1 MAEKNSIVHLKL
13 GDCINYPQKG
23 ELVGVH
29 YTLRN
34 ENELMEST
42 Y

>member
-1 MAEKNSIVHLKL
+1 MDYKNQLVHLKL

-34 ENELMEST
+34 EHDTMENT